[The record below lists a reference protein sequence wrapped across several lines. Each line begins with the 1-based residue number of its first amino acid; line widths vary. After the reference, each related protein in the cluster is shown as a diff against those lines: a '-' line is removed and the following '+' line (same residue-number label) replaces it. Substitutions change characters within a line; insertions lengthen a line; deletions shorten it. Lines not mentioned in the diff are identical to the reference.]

1 MSFGTK
7 ITNLKYID
15 SAAANSFALF
25 SEAVYQ
31 QIKECRTNKNREIVF
46 VCIGTDRS
54 TGDSLGPI
62 IGHKL
67 KNMRREN
74 VHVFGN
80 LDIPVHAKNLE
91 EITKQIYQNY
101 RDPFVIAVDA
111 CLGKVDHVGHITVGQ
126 GPIKPGSAVNKDLQ
140 PIGDMHITG
149 IVNFSGFM
157 DFLILQNTRL
167 GTVMK
172 MADIISGGLKYVL
185 WRISRDDML
194 GRTIPPQAAQNR
206 TDKFVNEINS

>member
-1 MSFGTK
+1 MSFEAKT
-7 ITNLKYID
+7 TNLKYID
-15 SAAANSFALF
+15 AMSINAFTAFSDAL
-25 SEAVYQ
+25 YQ
-31 QIKECRTNKNREIVF
+31 TIISCRAEKYSDIVF

-67 KNMRREN
+67 REMKYGN

-80 LDIPVHAKNLE
+80 LDTPVHAKNLCE
-91 EITKQIYQNY
+91 TTSQILDLYKK
-101 RDPFVIAVDA
+101 PFIIAIDA
-111 CLGKVDHVGHITVGQ
+111 CLGKIEHIGHITVGT
-126 GPIKPGSAVNKDLQ
+126 GALKPGSAVNKNLE

-172 MADIISGGLKYVL
+172 IADIISSGIRYVV
-185 WRISRDDML
+185 WRIQRDEIKKSISRVEL
-194 GRTIPPQAAQNR
+194 I
-206 TDKFVNEINS
+206 

>member
-1 MSFGTK
+1 MEIKS
-7 ITNLKYID
+7 TNLCYID
-15 SAAANSFALF
+15 SAGSNAFVKF
-25 SEAVYQ
+25 SEALYQ
-31 QIKECRTNKNREIVF
+31 TIKRCRSHENRDIVF

-67 KNMRREN
+67 GTMKYSN

-80 LDIPVHAKNLE
+80 LDKPVHAKNLE
-91 EITKQIYQNY
+91 EVAEIINQQYVK
-101 RDPFVIAVDA
+101 PFIVAIDA
-111 CLGKVDHVGHITVGQ
+111 CLGKMENVGQITVGL
-126 GPIKPGSAVNKDLQ
+126 GPLKPGSAVNKDLE
-140 PIGDMHITG
+140 PIGNIHITG

-172 MADIISGGLKYVL
+172 IADIISSGIKYVL
-185 WRISRDDML
+185 WRISREDLLD
-194 GRTIPPQAAQNR
+194 R
-206 TDKFVNEINS
+206 TDLPGAEIV

>member
-1 MSFGTK
+1 MSFGAKT
-7 ITNLKYID
+7 TTLRYID
-15 SAAANSFALF
+15 ATSANAFSTF
-25 SEAVYQ
+25 SEALYQ
-31 QIKECRTNKNREIVF
+31 TIISCRTEKYSDIVF

-67 KNMRREN
+67 KEMKYGN
-74 VHVFGN
+74 VHVFGD
-80 LDIPVHAKNLE
+80 LDTPVHAKNLCE
-91 EITKQIYQNY
+91 TTSLIIDKYEK
-101 RDPFVIAVDA
+101 PFIIAIDA
-111 CLGKVDHVGHITVGQ
+111 CLGKIEHVGHITVGT
-126 GPIKPGSAVNKDLQ
+126 GALKPGSAVNKDLE

-172 MADIISGGLKYVL
+172 IADIISSGIRYVV
-185 WRISRDDML
+185 WRIERDDL
-194 GRTIPPQAAQNR
+194 KKSIST
-206 TDKFVNEINS
+206 

>member
-1 MSFGTK
+1 MSFGIK
-7 ITNLKYID
+7 LTNPKYID
-15 SAAANSFALF
+15 TAAVNAFALF

-62 IGHKL
+62 VGYKL
-67 KNMRREN
+67 RNLRQKN

-80 LDIPVHAKNLE
+80 LDVPVHAKNLE
-91 EITKQIYQNY
+91 ETIKHIYQSFH
-101 RDPFVIAVDA
+101 DPFAIAIDA
-111 CLGKVDHVGHITVGQ
+111 CLGRADHIGHITVGR

-172 MADIISGGLKYVL
+172 MADIISDGLKYVL
-185 WRISRDDML
+185 WRISRDDTL
-194 GRTIPPQAAQNR
+194 GNSISVQ
-206 TDKFVNEINS
+206 TDEDQRNKLVNER